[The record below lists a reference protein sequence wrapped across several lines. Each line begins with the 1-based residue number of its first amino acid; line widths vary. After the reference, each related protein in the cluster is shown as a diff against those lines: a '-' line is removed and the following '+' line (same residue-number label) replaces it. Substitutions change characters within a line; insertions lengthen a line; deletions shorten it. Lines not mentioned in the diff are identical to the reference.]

1 LQTNRSSSSLP
12 IHTRFYYG
20 WIIVAIS
27 AMSLFFSGPGQTYS
41 ISVFIEYYIED
52 FGWSRSLVSSLYS
65 LATLVAGL
73 LLFLVGRFVD
83 KFGQRYMSAVIA
95 ILLAIA
101 CLLNSF
107 IAGPVM
113 LFIGFFMLRL
123 FGQGSMTLLP
133 GTLVPQWFIQLRGRA
148 LSFMALGGFI
158 SSFTLPLVNNWLITT
173 WGWPVAWRVWAIL
186 LACFFAP
193 LALYFIR
200 NKPED
205 VGLLP
210 DNDQADDDL
219 EEEQQSEGSDR
230 QRIEEV
236 SWTLKEAMK
245 VRAFWFILFCVSI
258 PAMVNTGLVFH
269 LVSILGESDINRSTS
284 ALVLSL
290 MALVSFPITF
300 IAGFVLER
308 VKVHYVLAASF
319 LGQIVVMII
328 LLYTQSIQMAILFG
342 VVRGLVGGFEAIS
355 LGIIWPN
362 YFGREHLGSIK
373 GLAMTTMVIGSA
385 FGPLPFGV
393 AYDMFGGYNEIII
406 FMMLFPLL
414 GMIASFTSPAPEKK
428 ATEDQAPLHE

>member
-1 LQTNRSSSSLP
+1 LQTNKSSSSLP

-27 AMSLFFSGPGQTYS
+27 AMGLFFSGPGQTYS
-41 ISVFIEYYIED
+41 ISVFIDYYIED

-65 LATLVAGL
+65 IATLVAGL
-73 LLFLVGRFVD
+73 LLFIVGRLVD
-83 KFGQRYMSAVIA
+83 KYGQRYMSA
-95 ILLAIA
+95 AIA
-101 CLLNSF
+101 LMLAVACLVNSF
-107 IAGPVM
+107 IMGPIM

-133 GTLVPQWFIQLRGRA
+133 GTLVPQWFIKQRGRA

-173 WGWPVAWRVWAIL
+173 WGLPVAWRVWALL
-186 LACFFAP
+186 LACFFVPIAFY
-193 LALYFIR
+193 LVR

-210 DNDQADDDL
+210 DNDQSEDDL
-219 EEEQQSEGSDR
+219 EEVQQSEGTGR
-230 QRIEEV
+230 PRIKEV

-269 LVSILGESDINRSTS
+269 LFSILGESDITRSTS
-284 ALVLSL
+284 SLVLSL

-393 AYDMFGGYNEIII
+393 AYDMFGRYNEIII

-414 GMIASFTSPAPEKK
+414 GMIAAFTSPAPKK
-428 ATEDQAPLHE
+428 KVTADQSG

>member
-1 LQTNRSSSSLP
+1 LQTSKTSSSQP
-12 IHTRFYYG
+12 IHTKFYYG

-27 AMSLFFSGPGQTYS
+27 GMGLFFSGPGQTFA
-41 ISVFIEYYIED
+41 ISVFIDYYIED

-65 LATLVAGL
+65 IATLVAGL
-73 LLFLVGRFVD
+73 LLFIIGRFVD
-83 KFGQRYMSAVIA
+83 KYGQRYMSAAIA
-95 ILLAIA
+95 LMLAVA

-107 IAGPVM
+107 IMGPIM

-133 GTLVPQWFIQLRGRA
+133 GTLVPQWFIKQRGRA

-173 WGWPVAWRVWAIL
+173 WGWPVAWRVWAVL
-186 LACFFAP
+186 LACLFVP
-193 LALYFIR
+193 LAFYLIR

-210 DNDQADDDL
+210 DNAQAL
-219 EEEQQSEGSDR
+219 QASKGEQQTNGKGGR
-230 QRIEEV
+230 TIAEEV

-245 VRAFWFILFCVSI
+245 ARAFWFILFCVSI
-258 PAMVNTGLVFH
+258 PSMVNTGLVFH
-269 LVSILGESDINRSTS
+269 LVSILGESGVTRTTS

-290 MALVSFPITF
+290 MALVAFPITF
-300 IAGFVLER
+300 IAGFVVER
-308 VKVHYVLAASF
+308 VKVHFVLGAVF
-319 LGQIVVMII
+319 LGQIIVMMV
-328 LLYTQSIQMAILFG
+328 LLYTQSVQMAILFG
-342 VVRGLVGGFEAIS
+342 VLRGLVGGFEAIS

-373 GLAMTTMVIGSA
+373 GIAMTTTVIGSA

-414 GMIASFTSPAPEKK
+414 GMIAAFISPAPKK
-428 ATEDQAPLHE
+428 RMNTNY